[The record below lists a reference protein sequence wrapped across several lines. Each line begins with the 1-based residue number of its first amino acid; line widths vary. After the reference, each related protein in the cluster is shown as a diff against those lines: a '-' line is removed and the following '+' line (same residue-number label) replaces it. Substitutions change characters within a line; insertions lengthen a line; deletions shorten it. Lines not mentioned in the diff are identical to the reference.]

1 MGVANTLAAQ
11 RTVISDAMA
20 TQKKAVDNAAAA
32 RKTAMTAQKKA
43 VDKAMAALRSAMTAQ
58 TAAMKDEKTAID
70 NALDASKKHL
80 MNKSILKRA
89 VKEVNTPGLPPGW
102 TTGTGDRG
110 MTYYTSPEGTA
121 QWEKPSME
129 GQR

>member
-43 VDKAMAALRSAMTAQ
+43 VDKAMAALR
-58 TAAMKDEKTAID
+58 TAID
-70 NALDASKKHL
+70 NALYASKKHL

>member
-1 MGVANTLAAQ
+1 MGAAQ

-89 VKEVNTPGLPPGW
+89 VKTMNTP
-102 TTGTGDRG
+102 TQTSGD
-110 MTYYTSPEGTA
+110 S
-121 QWEKPSME
+121 KP
-129 GQR
+129 